1 MLNYIWAGMI
11 LIGIAFGAV
20 NGTLAEAGT
29 QAFDSAKE
37 AVTLSLTMLG
47 TMALWCGLLEVAKK
61 SGMLSSMTRGIQPV
75 VRWLFPRLPKGHP
88 AGEYIAVNMI
98 ANFLGLGSA
107 ATPAGLKAMQSLEQ
121 LEEERRKNGDKAVGR
136 QLPARAR
143 GTASNEMCTFLI
155 INISSL
161 QLIPVNMIAYRSQYG
176 SVSPTSIVGPAIA
189 TTAISTAAAIL
200 FCKMADRKKRGA

>member
-61 SGMLSSMTRGIQPV
+61 SGMLSSMTRG
-75 VRWLFPRLPKGHP
+75 
-88 AGEYIAVNMI
+88 
-98 ANFLGLGSA
+98 
-107 ATPAGLKAMQSLEQ
+107 
-121 LEEERRKNGDKAVGR
+121 
-136 QLPARAR
+136 
-143 GTASNEMCTFLI
+143 
-155 INISSL
+155 
-161 QLIPVNMIAYRSQYG
+161 
-176 SVSPTSIVGPAIA
+176 
-189 TTAISTAAAIL
+189 
-200 FCKMADRKKRGA
+200 